1 MSTHRGP
8 GGMLRPRPEDDM
20 EEVRRPPDRKL
31 RKLLPYFAPYKGRA
45 LLTVLLMLVVTATG
59 LAGPALAQVA
69 IDDGIRAGDEGTV
82 LVAVILFV
90 GAGLVG
96 LLAGYWQSY
105 LSSWVGERVLLD
117 LRTALFRHMM
127 RLELGYHERV
137 PTGRSVSRLTS
148 DIEALDSL
156 VTEGATSLIIN
167 GLTFVGVVA
176 ILFAY
181 DWQLAAMAF
190 AIFPLLALGTGAF
203 RVTSARAYRRTR
215 EKVADVLSVLQETLS
230 GMKVVQGYGRQEPAR
245 QSFRRANDEYR
256 EANMATIRLS
266 GLYFPGIELLSGI
279 GLLLILWFG
288 SNRVLDGEISI
299 GVMVAFIG
307 YLSSF
312 FDPIQQLSQLY
323 STFQSAM
330 AALEKV
336 LGVLETEPTLN
347 DAPDAVDLPQMRG
360 EIDLTGV
367 SFGYRPDR
375 PVIHEVDLHIAAGES
390 VALVGATGAGKSTL
404 AKLIARFYD
413 PQDGVV
419 AIDGHD
425 LRRVTQSSLRAQL
438 AIVPQEGHLF
448 AGTLRDNL
456 AFGCTGEVTDQ
467 RLVDALEAVGGED
480 LLAGLPEG
488 LDTEITERGSGLSA
502 GQRQLV
508 AFARALAADP
518 RLLILD
524 EATSSVDVRTEQ
536 RIEQAM
542 EALLPGRTS
551 VLIAHRL
558 STIRKSDRIVVLEQ
572 GRIVE
577 QGSHDT
583 LMDLGGRYAG
593 LYGDWEKATSGWA
606 AETA

>member
-1 MSTHRGP
+1 VSTSRGP
-8 GGMLRPRPEDDM
+8 AAHLRARPEDDM
-20 EEVRRPPDRKL
+20 EGMERPPSRKL
-31 RKLLPYFAPYKGRA
+31 RKLLPFFAPYRGRA

-69 IDDGIRAGDEGTV
+69 IDHGIRAGDEGT
-82 LVAVILFV
+82 LVAAVVLFLAAGGV
-90 GAGLVG
+90 GLV
-96 LLAGYWQSY
+96 AGYWQSY

-181 DWQLAAMAF
+181 DWQLALMAF
-190 AIFPLLALGTGAF
+190 AIFPLLAVGTGAF

-215 EKVADVLSVLQETLS
+215 EKVAEVMSVLQETLS
-230 GMKVVQGYGRQEPAR
+230 GMKVVQGYGRQKPAR
-245 QSFRRANDEYR
+245 EAFRRANDEYR
-256 EANMATIRLS
+256 EANMQTVRLS

-288 SNRVLDGEISI
+288 SNRVLDGDISI

-336 LGVLETEPTLN
+336 LGVLETEPTLG
-347 DAPDAVDLPQMRG
+347 DAPDAVELPPMRG
-360 EIDLTGV
+360 AIDLTGV
-367 SFGYRPDR
+367 TFGYRPDR
-375 PVIHEVDLHIAAGES
+375 PVIHDVDLHIGAGET

-413 PQDGVV
+413 PTDGTV

-425 LRRVTQSSLRAQL
+425 LRTVTQASLRDQL

-448 AGTLRDNL
+448 AGTLRENL
-456 AFGCTGEVTDQ
+456 AFGCPGDITDA
-467 RLVDALEAVGGED
+467 RLVSALEAVGGDE

-488 LDTEITERGSGLSA
+488 LDTEVTERGSGLSA

-542 EALLPGRTS
+542 EALLPGRTA

-558 STIRKSDRIVVLEQ
+558 STIRRADRIVVLDQ

-577 QGSHDT
+577 QGSHEE

-593 LYGDWEKATSGWA
+593 LYGDWEQATTGWA
-606 AETA
+606 AGTA